1 VVSRAVLAAEPWDVG
16 RMDRYDV
23 GRFPAGWSEWNGR
36 YRDCVRDFWRS
47 HDGLIAEFANRIS
60 GSADLYALAGRRPT
74 ASVNLVTV
82 HDGFTLTDLVSYD
95 EKHNEA
101 NGEDNRDGSTD
112 NRSWNC
118 GAEGPTDDQDV
129 LALRARQRRAMLATL
144 LLSAGLPLLLGG
156 DEIGR
161 TQRGNNNAY
170 CQDNALSWFNWAE
183 ADRDLLAFTRDLIRL
198 RRAHPVLRR
207 RRFLTGAAA
216 ADLRWFTP
224 AGTAMTDAD
233 WADSGARAIAVFFEG
248 QADPEVAAD
257 GTLLVDDDLLVLVN
271 AWWEPLACTVPVT
284 ADWRI
289 VCDTHTPSRSGP
301 ADPTVS
307 VGPRSLVVLLAP
319 SNGESPD
326 STR

>member
-1 VVSRAVLAAEPWDVG
+1 VLVAEPWDVG
-16 RMDRYDV
+16 RMDSYDV

-36 YRDCVRDFWRS
+36 YRDVARDFWRS

-60 GSADLYALAGRRPT
+60 GSADLYARAARRPT

-82 HDGFTLTDLVSYD
+82 HDGFTLADLVSYD
-95 EKHNEA
+95 EKHNDA
-101 NGEDNRDGSTD
+101 NGEGNRDGSTD

-144 LLSAGLPLLLGG
+144 LLSAGVPLLLGG

-170 CQDNALSWFNWAE
+170 CQDNALSWFNWAG
-183 ADRDLLAFTRDLIRL
+183 ADHDLLAFTRDLIRL

-224 AGTAMTDAD
+224 AGSAMSDAD
-233 WADSGARAIAVFFEG
+233 WADRGARAIAVFFEG
-248 QADPEVAAD
+248 QADPEVAHD

-271 AWWEPLACTVPVT
+271 AWWEPLTFTVPV
-284 ADWRI
+284 AASWQL
-289 VCDTHTPSRSGP
+289 VCDTHTPTRSGA
-301 ADPTVS
+301 ADATVS
-307 VGPRSLVVLLAP
+307 VGPRSLVVLLAGALP
-319 SNGESPD
+319 G
-326 STR
+326 